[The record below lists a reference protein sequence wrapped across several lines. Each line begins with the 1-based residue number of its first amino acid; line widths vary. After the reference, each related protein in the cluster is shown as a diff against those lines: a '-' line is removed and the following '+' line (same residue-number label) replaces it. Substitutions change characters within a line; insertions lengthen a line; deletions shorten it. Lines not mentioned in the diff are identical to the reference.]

1 MITSQFCTARQAMNA
16 YVNGCSVARKESI
29 LTLTFQSMI
38 IISLIQ
44 LNHFFLTR
52 IYDGWT
58 LHSSSV
64 MWITIL
70 ADCLFFVHINE
81 IWLLHYLSIEL

>member
-1 MITSQFCTARQAMNA
+1 MGVVISEERINLDFDIS
-16 YVNGCSVARKESI
+16 VNDN
-29 LTLTFQSMI
+29 
-38 IISLIQ
+38 LIQ
-44 LNHFFLTR
+44 LNHFFLTH

-64 MWITIL
+64 MWTTIL